1 MLFHRKLFDV
11 QIAFG
16 AIFNTFF
23 FKEKIKL
30 PYLETESSISLLFNN
45 LGFTGLGLVHYLNEI
60 MYVKWFINS
69 RASTAC

>member
-16 AIFNTFF
+16 AIFNSFF
-23 FKEKIKL
+23 FKKIKL

-45 LGFTGLGLVHYLNEI
+45 SGFTGLGLVRYLNEI

-69 RASTAC
+69 KASTAC